1 MISGVWFADENI
13 INFGALSISHIQM
26 YSMLSGLCC
35 FERIWGLGL
44 SVLGWGG
51 FEHIRRC
58 CWQILLLRNSRW
70 PRPSSIT
77 THSPTT
83 YKLLISL
90 FLMKS
95 LRHMLC
101 FVSWCH
107 KTCPTSLPLISALA
121 HICETTHSVLLW
133 AQNRH
138 CLTMSRVQTLSYD
151 EPSTDSV
158 LRWAQNWLCLTMSPV
173 LTLSYD
179 EPSTDAVFWWAQY
192 CSTDS
197 VCRRWD
203 FSENGAS
210 LSS

>member
-44 SVLGWGG
+44 SVFLSILGWGG

-77 THSPTT
+77 THSPST
-83 YKLLISL
+83 YKLLIPL
-90 FLMKS
+90 FLVKS
-95 LRHMLC
+95 LLHILHLILCELVSKYCILYFVRWCQNIVSYTLWAGVTKLVRHPSHWSLLLL
-101 FVSWCH
+101 
-107 KTCPTSLPLISALA
+107 TSAKPLTLSYYEPSA
-121 HICETTHSVLLW
+121 ESVL
-133 AQNRH
+133 
-138 CLTMSRVQTLSYD
+138 QTLSYD
-151 EPSTDSV
+151 EPSTAV
-158 LRWAQNWLCLTMSPV
+158 Q
-173 LTLSYD
+173 TLSVED
-179 EPSTDAVFWWAQY
+179 ET
-192 CSTDS
+192 S
-197 VCRRWD
+197 VKI
-203 FSENGAS
+203 EL